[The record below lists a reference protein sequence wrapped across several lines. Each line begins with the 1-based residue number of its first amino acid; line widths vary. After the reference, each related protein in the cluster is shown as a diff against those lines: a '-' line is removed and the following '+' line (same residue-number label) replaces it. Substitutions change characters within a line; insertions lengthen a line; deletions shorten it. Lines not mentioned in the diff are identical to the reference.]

1 VDTLFRRA
9 EPSESEQLTEL
20 AHRSKRHW
28 GYPEDWIRLWRDAL
42 TLGPDFIRS
51 NQVFVATCVGRVAGV
66 YALISRDGE
75 CELEHFWLDPEF
87 MGRGI
92 GTSLFRHAIA
102 TARGLNASRL
112 TILSD
117 PNAEGFY
124 LRMGARRVGSTPS
137 TPAGRRLPLLII
149 ETR

>member
-1 VDTLFRRA
+1 MDIRFRRA
-9 EPSESEQLTEL
+9 ESSESAQLTDL

-28 GYPEDWIRLWRDAL
+28 GYPEAWITLWRDSL
-42 TLGPDFIRS
+42 TLSPSFIRS
-51 NQVFVATCVGRVAGV
+51 KPVFLATRGGRVVGV
-66 YALISRDGE
+66 YALLPEGGE

-92 GTSLFRHAIA
+92 GTRLLRHAIE
-102 TARGLNASRL
+102 TARDLNASRL

-124 LRMGARRVGSTPS
+124 LRMGARRVGSRPS
-137 TPAGRRLPLLII
+137 TPAGRRLPLLIM
-149 ETR
+149 ETG

>member
-1 VDTLFRRA
+1 MNTLFRRA
-9 EPSESEQLTEL
+9 EPSESEQLTAL

-28 GYPEDWIRLWRDAL
+28 GYPEDWIRLWRDEL
-42 TLGPDFIRS
+42 TLDPEFICS
-51 NQVFVATCVGRVAGV
+51 NRVFVATRAGRVGGV
-66 YALISRDGE
+66 YALMPGDGV

-92 GTSLFRHAIA
+92 GASLFRHAIE

-124 LRMGARRVGSTPS
+124 LRMGARRVGSRPS
-137 TPAGRRLPLLII
+137 TPAGRRLPLLVM
-149 ETR
+149 ETE

>member
-1 VDTLFRRA
+1 MDILFRRA
-9 EPSESEQLTEL
+9 EPSESGQLTDL
-20 AHRSKRHW
+20 AHRSKSHW
-28 GYPEDWIRLWRDAL
+28 DYPEDWIRLWRDAL
-42 TLGPDFIRS
+42 TLSPDLIRL
-51 NQVFVATCVGRVAGV
+51 NQVYVATCAGRVAGV
-66 YALISRDGE
+66 YALMAGDGE

-92 GTSLFRHAIA
+92 GTSLLRHAIE

-124 LRMGARRVGSTPS
+124 LKMGARRVGSRPS
-137 TPAGRRLPLLII
+137 TPAGRRLPLLIL
-149 ETR
+149 ETG